1 MLKSKSFPCEQVK
14 DTGDYSS
21 AYVSESRMIQGKCG
35 LSYKEIIPR
44 FDFLVSISDEQKHVL
59 SLEDLGGS
67 ATGRSPGPFMAVTNS
82 EIRPNG

>member
-1 MLKSKSFPCEQVK
+1 
-14 DTGDYSS
+14 
-21 AYVSESRMIQGKCG
+21 MIQGNCG

-44 FDFLVSISDEQKHVL
+44 LDLLVSISDEQKHVL

-67 ATGRSPGPFMAVTNS
+67 AMDRSPGDFKAVTNS

>member
-1 MLKSKSFPCEQVK
+1 
-14 DTGDYSS
+14 
-21 AYVSESRMIQGKCG
+21 MIQGNCG

-44 FDFLVSISDEQKHVL
+44 FDLLVSISDEQKHVL

-67 ATGRSPGPFMAVTNS
+67 AMYRSPGAFMAVTNS